1 MYIVYMGKMFHLT
14 HLKSNSAFSMTIP
27 HQSSHTNIHTINHHP
42 HIFIFIVM
50 LIKKLKTHH
59 LDQRTFTQGSTLTLI
74 LAEEEDAGVYQCRFE
89 THNLDYRSFRT
100 TTFARINLGKTEA
113 TVEHKVHIGSERLVL
128 AEGDDMILSCNTS
141 KPVPVVW
148 KWEVRI
154 FLSALVQSC
163 PKEII
168 WSFEHLPACI
178 PHV

>member
-1 MYIVYMGKMFHLT
+1 
-14 HLKSNSAFSMTIP
+14 
-27 HQSSHTNIHTINHHP
+27 
-42 HIFIFIVM
+42 M
-50 LIKKLKTHH
+50 LIENLKTHH
-59 LDQRTFTQGSTLTLI
+59 LDQRIFSQGSTLNLI

-154 FLSALVQSC
+154 FLSLLLFMSC

-168 WSFEHLPACI
+168 WSFEHLPACT
-178 PHV
+178 PHVIINIL